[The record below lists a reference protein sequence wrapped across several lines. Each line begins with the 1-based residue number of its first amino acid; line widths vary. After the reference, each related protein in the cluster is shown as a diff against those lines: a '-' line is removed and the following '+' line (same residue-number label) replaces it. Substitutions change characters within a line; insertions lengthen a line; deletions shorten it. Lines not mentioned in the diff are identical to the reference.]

1 MWNGMEGIDLTDVVV
16 KQGISILQVGR
27 HPVRITGAAI
37 NTDEVRKTHT
47 LEIKYANEKGVCTQ
61 WITLNHP
68 TSTEAVR
75 IGLEQLK
82 QLLILV
88 GHTGDASPAP
98 SWLVGKKVG
107 ISIKEEIYEGK
118 TKTKVNYHY
127 APSSVELKALDANG
141 SAAVEIDD
149 KIPF

>member
-16 KQGISILQVGR
+16 KQGVSILSVGR

-37 NTDEVRKTHT
+37 NTDDAKKTHT
-47 LEIKYANEKGVCTQ
+47 LEIKYANDKGVCTQ
-61 WITLNHP
+61 WINLNHP
-68 TSTEAVR
+68 TSTESVR

-88 GHTGDASPAP
+88 GHTGETSPAP

-107 ISIKEEIYEGK
+107 INIKEEIYEGK

-127 APSSVELKALDANG
+127 APSGAELKSLDTDS
-141 SAAVEIDD
+141 SATADLDD